1 MIFIEID
8 ISEVAKSSFII
19 IDIRDEFSYQ
29 KNHLKNTINVPF
41 TKLIIEP
48 GRYLNKKNK
57 YLLVCEYGIKSKKT
71 ASILNNMGY
80 HTFSL
85 KAGIKNKKI
94 NY

>member
-8 ISEVAKSSFII
+8 ISEVEKYSFTI
-19 IDIRDEFSYQ
+19 IDIRDYEQY
-29 KNHLKNTINVPF
+29 KKKHIKEAINIPF

-48 GRYLNKKNK
+48 SKYLNFNNK

-71 ASILNNMGY
+71 SLMLNKMGY

-85 KAGIKNKKI
+85 INGIRGNI
-94 NY
+94 